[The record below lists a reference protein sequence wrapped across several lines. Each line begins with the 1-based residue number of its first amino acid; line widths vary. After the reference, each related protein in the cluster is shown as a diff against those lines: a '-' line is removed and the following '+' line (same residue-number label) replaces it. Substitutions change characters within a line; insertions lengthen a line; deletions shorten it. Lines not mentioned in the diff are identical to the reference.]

1 MDVGRYEMAAEY
13 ADDDDEKTAILD
25 LRKATLEELKLH
37 DSVMKEWGVD
47 PNKEITPNPATL
59 KYTEFVLATA
69 KGKVDGGKG
78 PGQIATPFEKTKIA
92 AYTIGAMTP
101 CMRLYAHLGK
111 ELQMFLSHDGSD
123 HPYKKW
129 IEYYSSKSF
138 EAEAVQIE
146 ELLDKLSVP
155 LTGEELS
162 LIEKLYLQAMKLE
175 TEFFSAQP
183 IAQQSVVPLTKLNDP
198 IEHLSIFS
206 DFDLTCTIVD
216 SSAILAEIAILTG
229 AKVDQGVT
237 DAKKISSDMRSSWD
251 ALSSKYTEE
260 YEACIE
266 GLLPK
271 EEACLYKEF
280 DYEHLYKSLE
290 QLANFEKRAN
300 TRVVDS
306 GMLRGV
312 NLDDIK
318 RAGEHLKLHDGC
330 KDFFQ
335 KIVKKE
341 TLTVNLHILSY
352 CWCADLIRSAFSS
365 VGCLNEL
372 SIHSNEFNFEGSIS
386 TGEIDIKMQSPLDK
400 VEAFTNVL
408 NQNSGDKHLSVY
420 IGDSVGDLLCLLKA
434 DVGIVVGSSG
444 SLRRVGRQFGVTFVP
459 LFPGVVAK
467 QREGSRWRGLSGT
480 LYMASNWSEI
490 QAFVL
495 GA

>member
-1 MDVGRYEMAAEY
+1 MAAEY
-13 ADDDDEKTAILD
+13 ADDDDEKTVILD

-47 PNKEITPNPATL
+47 PNKEIAPNPATL

-92 AYTIGAMTP
+92 AYAISAMTP

-111 ELQMFLSHDGSD
+111 ELQMFLPHDGGD

-129 IEYYSSKSF
+129 IDYYSSKSF
-138 EAEAVQIE
+138 EAETVQIE

-155 LTGEELS
+155 LTGEELD
-162 LIEKLYLQAMKLE
+162 LIEKLYHQAMKLE

-183 IAQQSVVPLTKLNDP
+183 ITQQSVVPLTKLNDP
-198 IEHLSIFS
+198 IERLYIFS
-206 DFDLTCTIVD
+206 GFDLTCTIVD
-216 SSAILAEIAILTG
+216 SSAILAEIAILT
-229 AKVDQGVT
+229 ASKIDQGIAE
-237 DAKKISSDMRSSWD
+237 AKKISSDMRSSWD

-271 EEACLYKEF
+271 EEVKEF
-280 DYEHLYKSLE
+280 DYEHLHKSLE
-290 QLANFEKRAN
+290 QLANFEKRTN
-300 TRVVDS
+300 SRVVES

-312 NLDDIK
+312 NLHDIK

-335 KIVKKE
+335 KIVKKKE
-341 TLTVNLHILSY
+341 TLTVDLHILSY

-386 TGEIDIKMQSPLDK
+386 TGEIDIKMQSPVDK
-400 VEAFTNVL
+400 VEAVNNVL
-408 NQNSGDKHLSVY
+408 NQNSSNKYLSVY
-420 IGDSVGDLLCLLKA
+420 IGGSVGDLLCLLKA

-444 SLRRVGRQFGVTFVP
+444 SLRRVGKQFGVSFVP

-467 QREGSRWRGLSGT
+467 QREGSAWRGLSGT
-480 LYMASNWSEI
+480 LYTASNWSEI

-495 GA
+495 GT